1 MIKQGRN
8 ESGKFTSKSEDIRQ
22 VRSIRLTDSTW
33 DTLGKLADQRSITR
47 ADLIE
52 EWINQEY
59 FNLLNRVQELE
70 TELYNLKNN
79 SIQLSES
86 ILQVI
91 NNLSSERSIT
101 PEELINQLLQ
111 FPTCN
116 IFKTEPSVTQLEI
129 IDTSSSSTEN
139 SQLSPLNQNQLAKR
153 FNYNSS
159 NLAKQRNKGYE
170 SFVIFSA
177 SKDPDGI
184 SWQYSKQD
192 KLYYPIVNS

>member
-8 ESGKFTSKSEDIRQ
+8 ESGKFTSKSDKKRQ
-22 VRSIRLTDSTW
+22 VRAIRLTDSTW
-33 DTLGKLADQRSITR
+33 DTLGKLANERSITR

-52 EWINQEY
+52 EWIKQEY

-86 ILQVI
+86 ILQSI
-91 NNLSSERSIT
+91 DKLSSERSIT
-101 PEELINQLLQ
+101 REELINQLLQ
-111 FPTCN
+111 SASSN
-116 IFKTEPSVTQLEI
+116 LAKIEPSVTQLEI
-129 IDTSSSSTEN
+129 INTSPSSTGN
-139 SQLSPLNQNQLAKR
+139 SQLSPLNQNQLARR

-177 SKDPDGI
+177 LKDPDGI
-184 SWQYSKQD
+184 SWRYSEQD
-192 KLYYPIVNS
+192 KLYYPIANP